1 MNRRFMG
8 LNPRILYGF
17 WVSVILLVFLPT
29 LRWLWVSWTHSSYY
43 THAWAVLLSGLLAA
57 VFQYKRSH
65 SRNGLSPVFALL
77 WLVLALA
84 LTGVGFAIGLNSFK
98 AWGMLSLLGFGALY
112 FLDQKDGKGLSA
124 FFVLV
129 SCVVPLPFLQS
140 ILSALQQVAVA
151 GSVWLLSLGGIATQA
166 WGNLISLP
174 GGGELLVAEACS
186 GLKSVLVLPPLVLFA
201 TYVFGFSG
209 PIRWMLTML
218 SVPVALLSN
227 LIRVTAVLAIGARTG
242 VDSAISFWD
251 KSAGILFYGISLL
264 VMTMMAY
271 GLFKLFRKK
280 PRVVGYFALVALLLG
295 PLEAGAMAQHGS
307 FTDTNPYYF
316 TSHQGTWYTQTDLFY
331 ENNMAHLP
339 MVLGD
344 WEGEDVPI
352 SDGLPVFLRLYEH
365 WETGTAIFIQPVY
378 GEEESAFHTAEVCY
392 IDDGWRLEQR
402 GFKTLMING
411 QSLPVRY
418 VTAKTEEHSHHI
430 YYWYVWPDTRRVI
443 TDGALMIRL
452 SIEMEEGGESDA
464 ERAAVDFIEELSLA
478 SFGSERLTRIPL
490 PNPDVSAWKEEL
502 RRNKQ
507 PYPKLSPELT
517 EARHQVE
524 NWLLNQMVPNIVVR
538 RPAYA
543 RRNLILSYET
553 DPSHP
558 GYRYTFSKSAL
569 YDNALAAVAF
579 TMMGEQDRASA
590 VLDALSRVLNKHW
603 DLFFSFNTHNT
614 WPNDQDSYGAII
626 RTGASAWVGYAL
638 CFHLARELM
647 DDPDLFRENP
657 DAVRY
662 LQLAERI
669 GERLLVRQV
678 TEEGDPR
685 QGLLTGGEGSY
696 VLRLKEGKVVEEYVP
711 GEVTWSSVEH
721 NIDSYFFYR
730 ALGRLTGNK
739 KWFKAASEIQEALLR
754 AAWNPEKSQFNR
766 GVSKLEKDLVQALDA
781 ASWGSLVLKSWGED
795 KKAALAL
802 TALDK
807 YQSKDDGVAGY
818 RPYSEGPIYESFAIQ
833 KHFYPDNREGIWE
846 NMDFVWPE
854 GSLGVGLAYFRQGR
868 REKAEQ
874 ILKGMLQL
882 QAKNG
887 GISYA
892 TKDVPFQFSTAPSVA
907 SNAWWI
913 ILASTLEDPL
923 LDVLFWGQ

>member
-1 MNRRFMG
+1 
-8 LNPRILYGF
+8 
-17 WVSVILLVFLPT
+17 
-29 LRWLWVSWTHSSYY
+29 
-43 THAWAVLLSGLLAA
+43 
-57 VFQYKRSH
+57 
-65 SRNGLSPVFALL
+65 
-77 WLVLALA
+77 
-84 LTGVGFAIGLNSFK
+84 
-98 AWGMLSLLGFGALY
+98 
-112 FLDQKDGKGLSA
+112 
-124 FFVLV
+124 
-129 SCVVPLPFLQS
+129 
-140 ILSALQQVAVA
+140 
-151 GSVWLLSLGGIATQA
+151 
-166 WGNLISLP
+166 
-174 GGGELLVAEACS
+174 
-186 GLKSVLVLPPLVLFA
+186 
-201 TYVFGFSG
+201 
-209 PIRWMLTML
+209 
-218 SVPVALLSN
+218 
-227 LIRVTAVLAIGARTG
+227 
-242 VDSAISFWD
+242 
-251 KSAGILFYGISLL
+251 
-264 VMTMMAY
+264 MMAY
-271 GLFKLFRKK
+271 SLFKLFRKK
-280 PRVVGYFALVALLLG
+280 PRVVVYFSLVALWLG
-295 PLEAGAMAQHGS
+295 PLEAKGITHHAS

-316 TSHQGTWYTQTDLFY
+316 TSHQGKWYTQTDLFH

-352 SDGLPVFLRLYEH
+352 SDVLPVFLRLYEH
-365 WETGTAIFIQPVY
+365 RETGAGIFIQPVY

-418 VTAKTEEHSHHI
+418 VTAKTGEHRHHI
-430 YYWYVWPDTRRVI
+430 FYWYVWPDTRRVI

-464 ERAAVDFIEELSLA
+464 ERAAVDFIEKLSLA
-478 SFGSERLTRIPL
+478 SFGSERRIQVQL
-490 PNPDVSAWKEEL
+490 PNPDVSAWKKEL
-502 RRNKQ
+502 RRRKKH
-507 PYPKLSPELT
+507 YPKLSPKLT
-517 EARHQVE
+517 EARHRVE

-543 RRNLILSYET
+543 RRNLVLSYET

-558 GYRYTFSKSAL
+558 DYQYTFSKSAL
-569 YDNALAAVAF
+569 YDNALAAIAF
-579 TMMGEQDRASA
+579 TMMGKQDRASA

-614 WPNDQDSYGAII
+614 WPSDQDSYGAIV

-638 CFHLARELM
+638 CFYLARELL

-696 VLRLKEGKVVEEYVP
+696 VLRLKGGKVVEEYVP

-739 KWFKAASEIQEALLR
+739 KWSKAASKIQEALLR
-754 AAWNPEKSQFNR
+754 AAWNPENSQFNR
-766 GVSKLEKDLVQALDA
+766 GVSKLERDLVQALDC

-795 KKAALAL
+795 KKATQAL
-802 TALDK
+802 TTFDK
-807 YQSKDDGVAGY
+807 YQSEHDGIVGY
-818 RPYSEGPIYESFAIQ
+818 RPYAEGPIYDSFAIQ
-833 KHFYPDNREGIWE
+833 KHFYPDKKKGVWE
-846 NMDFVWPE
+846 NLDFVWPE

-874 ILKGMLQL
+874 ILQGMLQL
-882 QAKNG
+882 QGKNG

-892 TKDVPFQFSTAPSVA
+892 TKDIPFQFSTAPSVA

-923 LDVLFWGQ
+923 LDVLFLGP